1 MAFLDEIATFIG
13 YQYLKRMAGVKNRF
27 SINGI
32 NNNST
37 IEDIGNFTITW

>member
-1 MAFLDEIATFIG
+1 MAAFIG
-13 YQYLKRMAGVKNRF
+13 YQYLKIMAEVKNKF

-37 IEDIGNFTITW
+37 IEDIRIHTITW